1 MSYFACFSTA
11 VPAVS
16 AISFAGNGYTL
27 HRWLSLAQWLLCLS
41 VVLMLAISARKR
53 MQRRLPA
60 PYASTQPNSL
70 VTLGRSVILA
80 PQWVVARLRL
90 RSSTIRT
97 RTRHKGRAT
106 AAMMLA
112 AIMGAGLFIA
122 GSYMPRYPVYE
133 YHNVAVL
140 EKVAP
145 HKFWLSKSDGEFL
158 FNDCDDDNWLVPGYI
173 IAKFRYE

>member
-16 AISFAGNGYTL
+16 AINFAGNGYTL
-27 HRWLSLAQWLLCLS
+27 HRLLSLAQWLLCLS

-53 MQRRLPA
+53 MQRRLLA
-60 PYASTQPNSL
+60 PYASTQPNL
-70 VTLGRSVILA
+70 PVTLGRSVILA

-97 RTRHKGRAT
+97 RTRTRHKGRAT

-112 AIMGAGLFIA
+112 AIMGAG
-122 GSYMPRYPVYE
+122 
-133 YHNVAVL
+133 
-140 EKVAP
+140 
-145 HKFWLSKSDGEFL
+145 
-158 FNDCDDDNWLVPGYI
+158 
-173 IAKFRYE
+173 